1 MRPYEEM
8 TAAHISMIENWLAE
22 VITERDSY
30 ADDLAAALAELRRIK
45 ATGEID

>member
-1 MRPYEEM
+1 MRPADEM
-8 TAAHISMIENWLAE
+8 TAAHISMLEDHLAE
-22 VITERDSY
+22 ASTERDSY